1 MSIPIKAK
9 EKEKKKK
16 KDSRLSLW
24 LLRSLWGVHPAG
36 LLCSKFTF
44 ANICHAFFGGD
55 VHYFCSLSKGFNS
68 APACTQAN
76 TPSQTQ
82 THVTKPGEETYW
94 AGSASVGSRVWHD
107 SWVDSEEQRCS
118 SLSYKIHRIFN
129 LNHFAKSTRAIR
141 EEQHVQ
147 RRMCNFWAA
156 VTPWSE
162 RRAQVLE
169 ARMQENTQLIDDL
182 NWQFVANYDRKE
194 LLPRDLAWQG
204 REHSLSWFAQV
215 VSGQLFT
222 TPVRLFT
229 PSHQTNSFAGDP
241 LKTAVDNSSNDF

>member
-16 KDSRLSLW
+16 DSRLSLW
-24 LLRSLWGVHPAG
+24 LLRGLWGVHPAG

-55 VHYFCSLSKGFNS
+55 VRYFCSLSKGFNS

-129 LNHFAKSTRAIR
+129 LNHFAKSTRAR
-141 EEQHVQ
+141 AACTETNVQ
-147 RRMCNFWAA
+147 FLSSSDTMEWTQSSGAGSKDAGEHTAHWWLELAICCLWQERTPPQRLGLAGPGTFPFPVRSGGFWAA
-156 VTPWSE
+156 FYHPSQIVHP
-162 RRAQVLE
+162 L
-169 ARMQENTQLIDDL
+169 
-182 NWQFVANYDRKE
+182 
-194 LLPRDLAWQG
+194 
-204 REHSLSWFAQV
+204 
-215 VSGQLFT
+215 
-222 TPVRLFT
+222 
-229 PSHQTNSFAGDP
+229 SHQTNSFAGDR
-241 LKTAVDNSSNDF
+241 LNTAVDNSSNDF